1 MTLRVAINGFG
12 RIGRNV
18 LRGWI
23 SRGADTGLEIVGMN
37 STSDPATSAHLL
49 TYDSILGRLDPS
61 VDIKTTDSS
70 MFVNGKEI
78 KFFADRNPLNCPW
91 KEWGVDLVIE

>member
-23 SRGADTGLEIVGMN
+23 SRGADTDLEIVGMN
-37 STSDPATSAHLL
+37 SHITYREISLVGKWTVFCRRVFILATR
-49 TYDSILGRLDPS
+49 GRAIGGGS
-61 VDIKTTDSS
+61 
-70 MFVNGKEI
+70 
-78 KFFADRNPLNCPW
+78 
-91 KEWGVDLVIE
+91 

>member
-23 SRGADTGLEIVGMN
+23 SRGADTDLEIVGMN
-37 STSDPATSAHLL
+37 STSDPKTSAHLR
-49 TYDSILGRLDPS
+49 TYDSNLGRLDPS
-61 VDIKTTDSS
+61 VVWISTDGS
-70 MFVNGKEI
+70 KRP
-78 KFFADRNPLNCPW
+78 K
-91 KEWGVDLVIE
+91 IES